1 MLFGLVC
8 ATATPEAG
16 LAADGGSQAV
26 GSGGRGNSVLFRAC
40 FCPGGM
46 DMPDGDDP
54 RGRRDVG
61 ETTRRLLEAAAA
73 EFVEH
78 GYEKAVVSD
87 IARRAGVTTGAVYAR
102 WPHKSDVMVAALDR
116 IFEEILPEQRIK
128 DFGSDALPVGDIFVM
143 WGALLLS
150 SDATQDVLVQVFGSA
165 RNNPAVQERLQRFL
179 GDQADQ
185 LAHLVDRGKD
195 EGIFDP
201 ELGTASVTL
210 MIQAIGIGTHLLLS
224 AGRDDLHLPS
234 EREWAEL
241 IARLLGGLKP
251 QGQ

>member
-1 MLFGLVC
+1 
-8 ATATPEAG
+8 
-16 LAADGGSQAV
+16 
-26 GSGGRGNSVLFRAC
+26 
-40 FCPGGM
+40 
-46 DMPDGDDP
+46 MPDGDDP

-61 ETTRRLLEAAAA
+61 ETTRRLLDAAAA

-78 GYEKAVVSD
+78 GYDKAVVSD

-128 DFGSDALPVGDIFVM
+128 DFGLDALPVDDIFVL
-143 WGALLLS
+143 WGAYLMS

-185 LAHLVDRGKD
+185 LGHLVERGKQ

-201 ELGTASVTL
+201 ELSTAAVTL
-210 MIQAIGIGTHLLLS
+210 VIQSIGIGTHLLLS
-224 AGRDDLHLPS
+224 AGRDDRQVPS
-234 EREWAEL
+234 EREWAEE
-241 IARLLGGLKP
+241 IARLVDGLKP